1 MKIWP
6 FTSPEPPRE
15 VTLDDHS
22 LDRAI
27 RAGVQFPLDW
37 FLEQTP
43 EVQEAIAARRDYWL
57 EDLVVAAGYAILD
70 PERTRLALAAEDGDQ
85 EAEEV
90 LTGLNAQAVAEAMGR
105 HAVRE
110 SASEPQR
117 SSTLSMG
124 GMGERQREA
133 ADKVEEDRRKSSFF
147 GAAEGVA

>member
-15 VTLDDHS
+15 ITLDDDA

-43 EVQEAIAARRDYWL
+43 EIQEAIANRRDYWL

-70 PERTRLALAAEDGDQ
+70 PERTRLALAAEDGDE
-85 EAEEV
+85 EAEGV

-105 HAVRE
+105 HAARE
-110 SASEPQR
+110 RVSEPQIP
-117 SSTLSMG
+117 SSLSMG

-133 ADKVEEDRRKSSFF
+133 AERVEAGRRKSSFF
-147 GAAEGVA
+147 GAVEGVA